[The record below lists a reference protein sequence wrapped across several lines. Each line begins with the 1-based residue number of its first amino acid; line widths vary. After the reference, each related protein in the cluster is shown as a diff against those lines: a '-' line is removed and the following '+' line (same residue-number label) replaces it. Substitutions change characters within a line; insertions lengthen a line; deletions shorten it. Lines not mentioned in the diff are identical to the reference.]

1 MPVIMK
7 PDPPTS
13 PERPQVVERVASILR
28 AISAQ
33 GAAGARLKDI
43 AVDTGIARP
52 TVHRLLSELAAVA
65 YVAQG
70 ADKRYWLGTALFS
83 LGLSAPHP
91 IRDLD
96 AIRVLAQELADHCGD
111 VVYVALR
118 KFDGVHYLLRAE
130 GSYPIRTHL
139 VAVND
144 SKPFTASYS
153 GLALLAQLDENE
165 RHSLVNKLVLDAP
178 ANWVE
183 ERRHQLERQIRDK
196 IEEVRTLGY
205 CAGKNIV
212 MPGIAGMAAPIP
224 STTRTPYMSLSISA
238 IEERLHAE
246 RVRELA
252 PRLLKTARA
261 MSEYIE

>member
-1 MPVIMK
+1 MQRNASAVAQ
-7 PDPPTS
+7 
-13 PERPQVVERVASILR
+13 ERPQVVERVASILR

-33 GAAGARLKDI
+33 GPAGARLKDI
-43 AVDTGIARP
+43 AIDTGIARP
-52 TVHRLLSELAAVA
+52 TVHRLLGELAAVA
-65 YVAQG
+65 YVVQLP
-70 ADKRYWLGTALFS
+70 DRRYTLGSALFS

-91 IRDLD
+91 IRDLG
-96 AIRVLAQELADHCGD
+96 AIRALAQELADHCGD

-153 GLALLAQLDENE
+153 GLALLALLGEDE
-165 RHSLVNKLVLDAP
+165 RRAIVNKLALDAP
-178 ANWVE
+178 ADWVE
-183 ERRHQLERQIRDK
+183 RHRHQLEPQIRDK

-205 CAGKNIV
+205 CAGPNIV
-212 MPGIAGMAAPIP
+212 MPGVAGMAAPVP
-224 STTRTPYMSLSISA
+224 SATREPYMSLSISA

-261 MSEYIE
+261 IAEYIE